1 MGKQRVEQCRAKGHL
16 RIVRFYSK
24 VILGPSFCSVF
35 WTPVYSFTPAP
46 NSGTVSLFLFVFLF
60 LLRLCRPGPL
70 PREGPH
76 PALVIAHNHPPSPAP
91 SLAPRRELCQS
102 LEMYAPVLVQPCV
115 AEMP

>member
-46 NSGTVSLFLFVFLF
+46 NSGTVREKTILENRLRFLADLKAVYDSEGDKDPEEFLSV
-60 LLRLCRPGPL
+60 L
-70 PREGPH
+70 
-76 PALVIAHNHPPSPAP
+76 ASPFNEWR
-91 SLAPRRELCQS
+91 SQS
-102 LEMYAPVLVQPCV
+102 VHRMRQYLS
-115 AEMP
+115 